1 MATVDE
7 IMKLSQGAIW
17 LKADLHVHT
26 SASLDISPKWAQ
38 HTPED
43 VVRIAIE
50 KGLDIIAITDHNTA
64 SNCDA
69 IQKAAQSTQLTVFPG
84 VEISTPQGHVLAIFD
99 IGTPSSKIEDLL
111 IKLEIPREQLGS
123 LDIATKF
130 GIYDVCDS
138 IERQSAV
145 AIAAHIDMKRGFI
158 KTIDVAAERK
168 RAYEA
173 PGLRGLEIVDPSLRD
188 KYQKGVSSP
197 YTRRLACIQS
207 SDCTSLDSTQH
218 ELDNMCSRFSFLKM
232 GERSLSGLKLALI
245 DPDMRIR
252 LQTDNNPIPKD
263 SVMGM
268 WVTGG
273 FLDGQHFRFN
283 DNVTCLIG
291 DTGAGKSVCLELIRF
306 ALNQT
311 PTVPKIKHEVDSLIS
326 QQLGSLGTVHV
337 LLRKD
342 TSCYLVER
350 TWGSPPTPP
359 SISRILDGQIEQI
372 DEEID
377 IRLFFPIKAFSQ
389 SEIIEFAREPTVR
402 LSLTDDLIDC
412 TNEDSKIKDLKL
424 KLQQN
429 AATTQVQLNRKEKT
443 IQELI
448 NLPTLIESRTQID
461 AFLSDPRIQQ
471 HQLWYK
477 EKTLLEQSLAQF
489 SVLEDRIVDCFASIK
504 ADPPAIEKPEVLPN
518 IDLVNELSSIY
529 DEWQSISE
537 AARTSISE
545 SAKHLLEKIAS
556 VKSRWDTRFTKA
568 EAEYKKLIAE
578 IDKDGKGLQALSER
592 RRNIEEQIATLQ
604 ILARELSSEIIPQ
617 IITLESERDS
627 LLTDLQTN
635 HKSITS
641 KREAKAKELSEK
653 LTYKIRLVV
662 HSQANRDLFRQKLQ
676 QLAQGSGLRSNDLDT
691 IAVKCHPVAFVKRL
705 LSEDYDYLST
715 QSAIDKT
722 KFIKYRENV
731 YEKKRLDELYELQL
745 VDVDDVIEVMLD
757 VSKDVGKSE
766 YKAIESLAHGQK
778 CMVVLMVALAEGQA
792 PLIVDQPEDALHA
805 PGIEEGI
812 VSTLRSR
819 RGVRQ
824 SIFATRN
831 ANIIVSADAEQILP
845 LSADAHNG
853 KLVGC
858 GCLDSFDQRNL
869 VVYHVEGGDE
879 AFQRRQAKYFL
890 RPN

>member
-7 IMKLSQGAIW
+7 IMKLPQGAIW

-26 SASLDISPKWAQ
+26 SASRDISPKWSK

-43 VVRIAIE
+43 VVRIAID

-69 IQKAAQSTQLTVFPG
+69 IQKAAQDTQLTVFPG

-99 IGTPSSKIEDLL
+99 TGTSSSKIEDLL
-111 IKLEIPREQLGS
+111 IKLEIPREQFAS

-130 GIYDVCDS
+130 TIYDVCNF
-138 IERQSAV
+138 IEKQSAV
-145 AIAAHIDMKRGFI
+145 AIAAHIDTKRGFI
-158 KTIDVAAERK
+158 KMIDVAAERQ

-173 PGLRGLEIVDPSLRD
+173 PGLRGLEIVDSSLRD

-197 YTRRLACIQS
+197 YKRRLACIQS
-207 SDCTSLDSTQH
+207 SDCTKLDSTQH
-218 ELDNMCSRFSFLKM
+218 ELDNIGSRFSFLKM
-232 GERSLSGLKLALI
+232 GQRSLSGLKLALI
-245 DPDMRIR
+245 DPDMRVR
-252 LQTDNNPIPKD
+252 LQTDDNPTPKD
-263 SVMGM
+263 SVIGM

-273 FLDGQHFRFN
+273 FLDGQQFRFN
-283 DNVTCLIG
+283 DSVTCLIG
-291 DTGAGKSVCLELIRF
+291 DTGSGKSVCLELIRF

-311 PTVPKIKHEVDSLIS
+311 PTVSKIKHEVDSLIS
-326 QQLGSLGTVHV
+326 QQLGSLGTVHII
-337 LLRKD
+337 LKKD
-342 TSCYLVER
+342 TSYYLVER
-350 TWGSPPTPP
+350 TWGSPPTLP
-359 SISRILDGQIEQI
+359 SISRILNGNIEKI
-372 DEEID
+372 EEEID

-412 TNEDSKIKDLKL
+412 TNEYSKINELKL

-429 AATTQVQLNRKEKT
+429 AATTQVQLARREK
-443 IQELI
+443 ILQELT

-461 AFLSDPRIQQ
+461 SFLNDSRIQQ

-477 EKTLLEQSLAQF
+477 EKTLLEQSLSQF
-489 SVLEDRIVDCFASIK
+489 SALEDSISGSFLSLRVE
-504 ADPPAIEKPEVLPN
+504 PPAIENPDVLPN
-518 IDLVNELSSIY
+518 IDLVTELSSIY
-529 DEWQSISE
+529 VEWHALSE
-537 AARTSISE
+537 LSRTCLTE
-545 SAKHLLEKIAS
+545 SAKQLLEKISS
-556 VKSRWDTRFTKA
+556 VKSRWDARFS
-568 EAEYKKLIAE
+568 EAELEYQKLIAE
-578 IDKDGKGLQALSER
+578 IDKDGKGLQALSDR
-592 RRNIEEQIATLQ
+592 RRRLEEQIASLE
-604 ILARELSSEIIPQ
+604 ILSRELTADIIPQ
-617 IITLESERDS
+617 IATLEEERDS

-635 HKSITS
+635 RKSITS
-641 KREAKAKELSEK
+641 KREAKAKELTEK
-653 LTYKIRLVV
+653 LTHKIKLDV
-662 HSQANRDLFRQKLQ
+662 HSQANTNLFRQKLQ
-676 QLAQGSGLRSNDLDT
+676 QVAQGSGIRSNEYDT
-691 IAVKCHPVAFVKRL
+691 IAVKCHPVAFVKRI

-715 QSAIDKT
+715 QSGIDKNR
-722 KFIKYRENV
+722 FIKYSENV
-731 YEKKRLDELYELQL
+731 YDRKRLDELYELQL
-745 VDVDDVIEVMLD
+745 VDVEDVIEVMLD
-757 VSKDVGKSE
+757 VGKSE
-766 YKAIESLAHGQK
+766 YKPIETLAHGQK
-778 CMVVLMVALAEGQA
+778 CMVVLMVALVEGQS

-845 LSADAHNG
+845 LHADAHNG

-879 AFQRRQAKYFL
+879 AFRRRQTKYFL
-890 RPN
+890 RSN